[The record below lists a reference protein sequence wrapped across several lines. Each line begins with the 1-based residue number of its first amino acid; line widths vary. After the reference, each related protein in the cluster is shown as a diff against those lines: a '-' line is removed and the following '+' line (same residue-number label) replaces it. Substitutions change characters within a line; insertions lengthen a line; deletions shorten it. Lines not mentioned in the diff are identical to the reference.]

1 MGTLLLYILKSTVCL
16 ILFYIGFKALL
27 SNDTFFRF
35 NRWVLL
41 GGMSICML
49 LPTIKIKT
57 AEPLLIQ
64 QPLIHLEEMIMG
76 ERATSAVLPGAVSE
90 TMVTPAVEPA
100 MAIDWG
106 QVLFLVYLAGVLVC
120 LAVTLLSFRKMFVLI
135 RSGRQLRQRRYT
147 LILTPDA
154 VSPFSWGRYI
164 ILSEDDYGKYPDEI
178 LTHEKIH
185 LKSRHSVDLLFMEV
199 ILWLH
204 WFNPAAWLLKREL
217 KDIHEYQAD
226 KGVLAQGIDATKYQL
241 LLVKKA
247 VGSSL
252 YTLANSFNHS
262 KIKKRITMMLKGKSN
277 NWARLKLLLLV
288 PVGLIVLNAF
298 ARPEVNRQLETLIQS
313 KDKDTPLD
321 EQQDLKE
328 FFKTE
333 LDKYVNDTVIT
344 ASADKTSAFLKKNTN
359 MHELFMNANSV
370 VLLNYDKMLS
380 IEELPPVLQEQFS
393 SQKKNGKPVSF
404 YFKQDINTPK
414 EKVDRTL
421 EMVKKAFQQQ
431 QATVGTDKA
440 PFLLF
445 EDSKHHMLFSTEK
458 KKIQA
463 PSDNKN
469 VLPPPPPPHPD
480 GTITFKYRSGKEDQD
495 ILFYARHAQRGK
507 GLEGRIDKIY
517 SDDISTVTITLFK
530 KAPDSLLEG
539 VQDILKDKIKYDVEY
554 IVQRKESIGS

>member
-1 MGTLLLYILKSTVCL
+1 MGTLLLYILKSTICL
-16 ILFYIGFKALL
+16 TLFYIGFKALL

-35 NRWVLL
+35 NRWVML

-49 LPTIKIKT
+49 LPVFEIKT

-64 QPLIHLEEMIMG
+64 QPFMHLEEMIMG
-76 ERATSAVLPGAVSE
+76 EGTNSVALSGGASGMRIV
-90 TMVTPAVEPA
+90 PAVEPA
-100 MAIDWG
+100 VAVDWG
-106 QVLFLVYLAGVLVC
+106 QLLFFAYLIGVLIC
-120 LAVTLLSFRKMFVLI
+120 LTVTLLSFRKMFVLI
-135 RSGRQLRQRRYT
+135 RSGRKLQQERYT
-147 LILTPDA
+147 LILTSDA
-154 VSPFSWGRYI
+154 VFPFSWGRYI
-164 ILSEDDYGKYPDEI
+164 ILSENDYEKHPDEI

-185 LKSRHSVDLLFMEV
+185 LESRHSVDLLFMEV

-313 KDKDTPLD
+313 KDKDTPPE

-333 LDKYVNDTVIT
+333 LCKYVNDTAVM
-344 ASADKTSAFLKKNTN
+344 ASADKTAAFLKKNTN
-359 MHELFMNANSV
+359 VYELFMNANSV
-370 VLLNYDKMLS
+370 ILLKFDKILS
-380 IEELPPVLQEQFS
+380 VEELPAVLQERFAS
-393 SQKKNGKPVSF
+393 EKKNGKPVSF

-414 EKVDRTL
+414 EKVERAL
-421 EMVKKAFQQQ
+421 EIVKKAFLQQ

-445 EDSKHHMLFSTEK
+445 EDGVHHMLYSTEK
-458 KKIQA
+458 KKIQL
-463 PSDNKN
+463 PSDNKS
-469 VLPPPPPPHPD
+469 VLPPSSS
-480 GTITFKYRSGKEDQD
+480 GATI
-495 ILFYARHAQRGK
+495 
-507 GLEGRIDKIY
+507 
-517 SDDISTVTITLFK
+517 
-530 KAPDSLLEG
+530 
-539 VQDILKDKIKYDVEY
+539 
-554 IVQRKESIGS
+554 

>member
-1 MGTLLLYILKSTVCL
+1 MGTLLLYILKSTICL
-16 ILFYIGFKALL
+16 TLFYIGFKALL

-35 NRWVLL
+35 NRWVML

-49 LPTIKIKT
+49 LPVFEIKT

-64 QPLIHLEEMIMG
+64 QPFMHLEEMIMG
-76 ERATSAVLPGAVSE
+76 EGTNSVALSGGTSGMRIV
-90 TMVTPAVEPA
+90 PAVEPA
-100 MAIDWG
+100 VAVDWG
-106 QVLFLVYLAGVLVC
+106 QLLFFAYLIGVMIC
-120 LAVTLLSFRKMFVLI
+120 LTVTLLSFRKMFVLI
-135 RSGRQLRQRRYT
+135 RSGRQLRQGRYT

-154 VSPFSWGRYI
+154 VSPFSWGLYI
-164 ILSEDDYGKYPDEI
+164 ILSEDDYEKYPDEI

-199 ILWLH
+199 VLWLH

-313 KDKDTPLD
+313 KDKDTPPE

-421 EMVKKAFQQQ
+421 EMVKEAFQQQ

-480 GTITFKYRSGKEDQD
+480 GTITFKYKSGKEDQD

-530 KAPDSLLEG
+530 KAPDGLLEG